1 MVRRPTARH
10 RWIPRTFAILLLMA
24 VAIPLLAC
32 ETPVY
37 RYAMYRWQPAPFE
50 VYYFHSGEISEQD
63 KALHAELLSIAND
76 DESPLN
82 CSLINV
88 NLDDDP
94 ELKRVL
100 PDVKASWLANQDKLA
115 PGYLITN
122 PRGAVLHAGPLD
134 QATLTQLADS
144 PARKT
149 LGESLG
155 QGHAV
160 VFVLLTGKDPA
171 ANKLARDTLTALLK
185 DVKDEKISLYS
196 VPQEKTGTEGDT
208 ATEEPAAKPS
218 HSLAMVEVDRT
229 DATEKYLVRT
239 LLAVESDLEE
249 IEHPMVFPV
258 YGRARALE
266 PYIGK
271 GIHRDNL
278 VECVEFVTG
287 ACSCT
292 VKEQNP
298 GMDLL
303 VRYDWETAAAQ
314 VADRFGN
321 EEGNETQFG
330 GEDFFPELIIAPVAP
345 PADDVD
351 EENGED
357 PATDTTT
364 LVVASEEP
372 VVTDDTKATV
382 DKGKEPDLKTAV
394 TATGA
399 LTLSVIM
406 FVALM
411 TFLLLTLFLVRSR

>member
-1 MVRRPTARH
+1 
-10 RWIPRTFAILLLMA
+10 
-24 VAIPLLAC
+24 
-32 ETPVY
+32 
-37 RYAMYRWQPAPFE
+37 MYRWQPAPFE
-50 VYYFHSGEISEQD
+50 VYYFHRGDISEAD
-63 KALHAELLSIAND
+63 KALQADLLAIAND

-82 CSLINV
+82 CSLINI

-100 PDVKASWLANQDKLA
+100 PDVKASWMASQDKLA
-115 PGYLITN
+115 PGYLMTN

-134 QATLTQLADS
+134 QQVLGQLVDS

-160 VFVLLTGKDPA
+160 VFVLLTGEDPA
-171 ANKLARDTLTALLK
+171 ANKLARETLVSLLK
-185 DVKDEKISLYS
+185 DVKDGEISLYS
-196 VPQEKTGTEGDT
+196 VPQEPTTQEGDAASEDET
-208 ATEEPAAKPS
+208 DKPA
-218 HSLAMVEVDRT
+218 HSLAMIEVDRA
-229 DATEKYLVRT
+229 DETEKYLVRT
-239 LLAVESDLEE
+239 LLAVEPDLAE
-249 IEHPMVFPV
+249 IKHPMVFPV

-278 VECVEFVTG
+278 IECVEFVTG

-303 VRYDWETAAAQ
+303 VRFDWESAAAH

-330 GEDFFPELIIAPVAP
+330 GEDFFPELIIAPIAPVAED
-345 PADDVD
+345 ADQEDLD
-351 EENGED
+351 E
-357 PATDTTT
+357 PATDETT
-364 LVVASEEP
+364 LVAASDDPDESSDAEP
-372 VVTDDTKATV
+372 SA
-382 DKGKEPDLKTAV
+382 DKSNQPDLETAV
-394 TATGA
+394 KATGA

-406 FVALM
+406 IVVLM
-411 TFLLLTLFLVRSR
+411 TFLLLTFFLLRSR